1 MQAKEDSVQPEL
13 RSISLSRQVEG
24 KKAIKTPTPLGEDA
38 AHVSMY
44 IVGGEGPHREGQ
56 PGFAVLNR
64 KGIAVRGRAKLK
76 FTNKLTTMEDDW

>member
-1 MQAKEDSVQPEL
+1 MQVKEDSPHSDFRAVSP
-13 RSISLSRQVEG
+13 SKQVKG
-24 KKAIKTPTPLGEDA
+24 QKAIKPPTPLGNDA

-76 FTNKLTTMEDDW
+76 FTKKLTTMEDEW